1 MTILSYHLKVVYLK
15 WIILEG
21 WKHLSEMVGA
31 FIMEIFMGKMI
42 ACVLILIVLLIGVAV
57 LGFVQ
62 VVRAWSE
69 IFR

>member
-1 MTILSYHLKVVYLK
+1 
-15 WIILEG
+15 
-21 WKHLSEMVGA
+21 MVGA

-62 VVRAWSE
+62 VVRAWSDN
-69 IFR
+69 FR